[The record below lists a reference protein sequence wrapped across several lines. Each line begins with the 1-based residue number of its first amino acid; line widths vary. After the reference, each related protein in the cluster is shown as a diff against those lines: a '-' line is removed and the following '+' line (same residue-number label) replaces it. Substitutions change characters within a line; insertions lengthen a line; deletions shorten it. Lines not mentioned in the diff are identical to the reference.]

1 MSDSDTKQS
10 FGLTYH
16 LCILQKMIQ
25 ALPEGPRKHLEAQFD
40 IVIDAMR
47 QRDRNLRLKVQ
58 QELEDVRLNIL
69 ALEFDRNATERER
82 NDLQDKLDAL
92 GESEE

>member
-1 MSDSDTKQS
+1 
-10 FGLTYH
+10 
-16 LCILQKMIQ
+16 MIQ